1 MGLTYKPGTNTL
13 RRSSS
18 VELCDWLIANGANVR
33 VHDPVV
39 KVLPSNWTNIVTN
52 YDDPLD
58 LLSGAKAL
66 VIATEWTQ
74 YKEISISKIPEVA
87 PGLMVLDAN
96 SFVQGLSDLETIEY
110 NAVGIKGG
118 L

>member
-1 MGLTYKPGTNTL
+1 M
-13 RRSSS
+13 
-18 VELCDWLIANGANVR
+18 
-33 VHDPVV
+33 
-39 KVLPSNWTNIVTN
+39 
-52 YDDPLD
+52 
-58 LLSGAKAL
+58 LSGAKAL

-96 SFVQGLSDLETIEY
+96 SFVQGLSDLEM
-110 NAVGIKGG
+110 NSGNVVGKGR